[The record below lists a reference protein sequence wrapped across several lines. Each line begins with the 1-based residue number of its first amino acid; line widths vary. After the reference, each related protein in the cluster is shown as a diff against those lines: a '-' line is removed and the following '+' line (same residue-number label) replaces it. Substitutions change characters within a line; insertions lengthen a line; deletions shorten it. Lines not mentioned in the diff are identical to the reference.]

1 MGLSIVQRIIA
12 GFVLMLLLFIL
23 LGIISVLKI
32 KDINDSLTTASD
44 RATPLVVIISGL
56 KEALQDSN
64 RQVLNYRTSEDA
76 GQLPQLANQ
85 FKVQQS
91 RFAQL
96 SQEMGTFS
104 DVADARARFRQVES
118 ATTQFYGLADQV
130 LALHLQ
136 WVGTLAQRRKME
148 VEFIHLEDTY
158 QWAADLLQQRAST
171 PSMRNKAELITS
183 GIARDL
189 KHIRRADAKS
199 DLNELETVLGKDIGM
214 ARTRLERLLVSDDV
228 KARFLSNLDRMNE
241 LVLGSRGL
249 LTTMRQARQLE
260 LSLATQNQQLDVSL
274 VNSLHLLDE
283 MGKSAEAVAIA
294 IAIAIASDGR
304 SNADA
309 AVSSASFWILVVA
322 AMSACAALVIGYTTA
337 RSIRRPLQMINK
349 ELDYMAAG
357 DMTRRINYRSRCEF
371 GNLSCSI
378 DILAGKTG
386 ELLSQIN
393 AGSRHLVDEAS
404 RAAEISERAMSRVQE
419 QKSQTDQVAAA
430 ITELEVSATE
440 VARSTDGAK
449 HEVDLAD
456 EEARSGRNKVAS
468 TRKITEQL
476 AGAMEEAV
484 GITHKLGEF
493 SNNIGSILDV
503 IRSIAEQTNLL
514 ALNAA
519 IEAAR
524 AGDAGRGFAVVAD
537 EVRALANRTQT
548 STEEI
553 QGMIENL
560 QSSSKHVVEVMG
572 RSQEQTRSCVEQT
585 REMDAALQSIAERM
599 STIKSMADQVAHAAQ
614 EQISVSQGVAR
625 HIAGIA
631 DVAYETEREARESA
645 SSSEVLADLV
655 AKQQKLIAHF
665 KV

>member
-148 VEFIHLEDTY
+148 MEFIHLEDTY

-228 KARFLSNLDRMNE
+228 KARILSNLDRMNE

-283 MGKSAEAVAIA
+283 MGKSAEAV
-294 IAIAIASDGR
+294 AIASDGR

-371 GNLSCSI
+371 GNLSRSI